1 MEKVQVKNKFSLYSL
16 IKWIVFAIFILYA
29 VSLLVPFLWMIM
41 NMFKGVG
48 EFNSGNYFGLPKSL
62 VFANLIEVLN
72 FTANGQK
79 VYEMF
84 IMSVITTVLGTAIH
98 VFFSVVSAYCV
109 AKYQFPG
116 RKVILSVAIF
126 TMILPIVGTLPA
138 QVKMMETFG
147 INNTLFGV
155 LFLYSGCF
163 SFNFILLHSSFESIS
178 WTYAE
183 AAEIDGATRF
193 QILFQIMIPLAQGSI
208 IAVTILQA
216 IGLWND
222 YSTPFLF
229 LGEKQTLAVGLQIL
243 QAEMKEQYPL
253 IFTAII
259 VTILPIFILFACF
272 EKVIMENTVA
282 GGLKG

>member
-16 IKWIVFAIFILYA
+16 IKWIVFAIFIIYA

-116 RKVILSVAIF
+116 RKIILSVAIF
-126 TMILPIVGTLPA
+126 
-138 QVKMMETFG
+138 
-147 INNTLFGV
+147 
-155 LFLYSGCF
+155 CC
-163 SFNFILLHSSFESIS
+163 
-178 WTYAE
+178 
-183 AAEIDGATRF
+183 
-193 QILFQIMIPLAQGSI
+193 
-208 IAVTILQA
+208 
-216 IGLWND
+216 
-222 YSTPFLF
+222 
-229 LGEKQTLAVGLQIL
+229 
-243 QAEMKEQYPL
+243 
-253 IFTAII
+253 IFT
-259 VTILPIFILFACF
+259 
-272 EKVIMENTVA
+272 
-282 GGLKG
+282 

>member
-1 MEKVQVKNKFSLYSL
+1 MEKRVKNHQFSLYYV
-16 IKWIVFAIFILYA
+16 IKWLVFAVFVVYA

-48 EFNSGNYFGLPKSL
+48 EFNKGNYFGLPEKWI
-62 VFANLIEVLN
+62 FANLWNVLN
-72 FTANGQK
+72 FESNGQK

-84 IMSVITTVLGTAIH
+84 FMSVVTTVLGTAVH
-98 VFFSVVSAYCV
+98 VFFSVVTAYCV
-109 AKYQFPG
+109 AKYEFPG
-116 RKVILSVAIF
+116 RKAILSVAIF

-138 QVKMMETFG
+138 QVQMMELFHLNG
-147 INNTLFGV
+147 TLLGV

-163 SFNFILLHSSFESIS
+163 GLNFILLHSSFESIS

-183 AAEIDGATRF
+183 AAEIDGANRF
-193 QILFQIMIPLAQGSI
+193 QILFQIMIPLAKGPI
-208 IAVTILQA
+208 ISVTVLQVIA
-216 IGLWND
+216 LWND

-229 LGEKQTLAVGLQIL
+229 LGDNQTLAVGLQTL

-259 VTILPIFILFACF
+259 VTVLPIFILFACF
-272 EKVIMENTVA
+272 EKVIMQNTVA